1 MYPLLSCAS
10 HLSCSGTFNLSYLT
24 FHLHKTHPTHP
35 KQTGGERTETTEAWK
50 LLLTSSPGISTFHI
64 TKPIPHPNT
73 TTLHPGRLTAGT
85 YKWPI
90 WKGKWSEPNLHS
102 LGFQPLIFRGGGEGN
117 HDFSWP
123 ILQSHSPL
131 DTWLLAGSSPP
142 RRSTNEVPQ
151 GGRLRPYDRYKW
163 SACSTPISRLK

>member
-10 HLSCSGTFNLSYLT
+10 HLSCWTFYRLTYLT
-24 FHLHKTHPTHP
+24 FNLHKTHPTHP

-50 LLLTSSPGISTFHI
+50 LLVTSSPGISRFHI
-64 TKPIPHPNT
+64 NKPIPNPNT
-73 TTLHPGRLTAGT
+73 PALHPGRLTAGT
-85 YKWPI
+85 YKSRI

-142 RRSTNEVPQ
+142 RPVGRSTNEAPQ
-151 GGRLRPYDRYKW
+151 GGRLRPYQL
-163 SACSTPISRLK
+163 PL